1 MTQRVD
7 KILFLNM
14 MHNLQYGYEMVKNSM
29 SYTFRINQDTADK
42 LNAESE
48 HKGISLNN
56 LVNQILKNYID
67 WDRLESKV
75 GMIPVAKPVI
85 AEVFTKLSDDDV
97 IKLATFVGKS
107 TLHDIVLFMKN
118 KIDLDSLLSWLEL
131 WLKKNSTAGFS
142 HNVENNIHTC
152 TMKHDLGQKWSLY
165 HKTVL
170 ELILRDVLKK
180 HIEIIVSDK
189 ILTFKFED
197 DGR

>member
-1 MTQRVD
+1 
-7 KILFLNM
+7 M
-14 MHNLQYGYEMVKNSM
+14 MHNLQDGYEMAKKSM

-42 LNAESE
+42 LNVESE

-67 WDRLESKV
+67 WDKLESKA
-75 GMIPVAKPVI
+75 GMIPVAKPII
-85 AEVFTKLSDDDV
+85 AEGFRHLSDDDI
-97 IKLATFVGKS
+97 IKIAICVGKS

-142 HNVENNIHTC
+142 HTVDSNIHTC
-152 TMKHDLGQKWSLY
+152 IMRHDLGHKWSLY

-170 ELILRDVLKK
+170 ELILRDILKK
-180 HIEIIVSDK
+180 HIEVIISDK

-197 DGR
+197 DHDGR

>member
-1 MTQRVD
+1 MD
-7 KILFLNM
+7 MKL
-14 MHNLQYGYEMVKNSM
+14 VKKSM

-56 LVNQILKNYID
+56 LVNEILKNYID
-67 WDRLESKV
+67 WDRLESKA

-85 AEVFTKLSDDDV
+85 AEGFRHLSDDV
-97 IKLATFVGKS
+97 IKLATCVGKS

-142 HNVENNIHTC
+142 HTVENNIHTC

-165 HKTVL
+165 HKIVL
-170 ELILRDVLKK
+170 ELILHDMLKK
-180 HIEIIVSDK
+180 HIEVIISNK

-197 DGR
+197 DGYGR